1 MDMDVDTTLR
11 LSNTPPDR
19 QRRPRR
25 RRISPNSLARFA
37 REVDSSTF
45 LTLGPATQEEVLSPT
60 PLRAIYPD
68 RGVVIIHA
76 PPPSPSSQDSS
87 EKKPPAK
94 RKTEDRPGPSGSKD
108 ESGRKRS
115 KKGHNEDGPY
125 APQLPPELLQKTGPG
140 LVFLFKKKL
149 EKSDVRENMNRLF
162 VTAKGTEKMK
172 EGFMTEEE
180 KRAIWPDEEGPA
192 GIEFTGLDK
201 AGREY
206 KLGITIWRSLGMTA
220 IKTEWFKMVEANEA
234 KAGDWVDVWGCR
246 IPGQQGFRLV
256 FIFTAGGGGDLIV

>member
-1 MDMDVDTTLR
+1 MDHMDVDTTLR

-19 QRRPRR
+19 RRRPRR
-25 RRISPNSLARFA
+25 RRISPNGLARFA
-37 REVDSSTF
+37 RE
-45 LTLGPATQEEVLSPT
+45 
-60 PLRAIYPD
+60 
-68 RGVVIIHA
+68 
-76 PPPSPSSQDSS
+76 
-87 EKKPPAK
+87 
-94 RKTEDRPGPSGSKD
+94 
-108 ESGRKRS
+108 
-115 KKGHNEDGPY
+115 
-125 APQLPPELLQKTGPG
+125 
-140 LVFLFKKKL
+140 KKL

-162 VTAKGTEKMK
+162 VTAKGTKKMK

-201 AGREY
+201 AGREH

-220 IKTEWFKMVEANEA
+220 IKTEWVKMVEANEA

-246 IPGQQGFRLV
+246 TPGQQGFRLV